1 MSAPKLV
8 RVRAANSTSDTV
20 YNLSR
25 YHAEWNLPRP
35 ESYKCALNIYMTCT
49 RLQEEAMIRCM
60 PDTSTYVMAAMKAA

>member
-8 RVRAANSTSDTV
+8 RVRAANGTSNTV

-35 ESYKCALNIYMTCT
+35 ESYKCALAISM
-49 RLQEEAMIRCM
+49 
-60 PDTSTYVMAAMKAA
+60 

>member
-8 RVRAANSTSDTV
+8 RVRAANGTSNTV

-35 ESYKCALNIYMTCT
+35 ESYKCAVNSDVICA
-49 RLQEEAMIRCM
+49 RLQGCAIARRISNT
-60 PDTSTYVMAAMKAA
+60 PTLQVPIWHS